1 MRGIRAARLAFMVGT
16 LVVVAVLSKYHAA
29 VVADPPYD
37 FTASFRLPAAFAFVA
52 LLLIAGYGAGLPDRA
67 RERRDAVMLGVGVPV
82 VAAIGVSI
90 VQLALGSQ
98 VLPRFVVGGS
108 VLLLAPWYV
117 LCANLA
123 TDLSNRTR
131 DAERVLVVG
140 DLADVGAVVH
150 DIDAQPERPVTLVD
164 VCTPDQMLPTAK
176 RRPLIDAVVEGDVT
190 LVVLDATAQREPRL
204 LRQVARVHERGVR
217 VRSLLDFY
225 EEWLGKLPVSELER
239 QSLMFDIAEIHGT
252 GYASARRLLDLAV
265 ATVLGIGLVVMLP
278 VVAVANLFGN
288 RGPLFF
294 SQDRVGKG
302 GTTFRML
309 KFRTMRPPSAPAPAP
324 ASAPASA
331 SASASESA
339 ESEATSSAWTSELDP
354 RVTPFG
360 RVLRVTHLD
369 ELPQVI
375 NILRGEL
382 SVVGPR
388 PEQPHYVEELTGKLP
403 FYSMRHLV
411 RPGLTGWA
419 QVKYGY
425 AGSQAD
431 ALEKLQY
438 EFYQLRH
445 QSIRFDLVVMIRTI
459 RAVFG
464 GAGRGR

>member
-1 MRGIRAARLAFMVGT
+1 M
-16 LVVVAVLSKYHAA
+16 
-29 VVADPPYD
+29 
-37 FTASFRLPAAFAFVA
+37 
-52 LLLIAGYGAGLPDRA
+52 
-67 RERRDAVMLGVGVPV
+67 
-82 VAAIGVSI
+82 
-90 VQLALGSQ
+90 
-98 VLPRFVVGGS
+98 
-108 VLLLAPWYV
+108 
-117 LCANLA
+117 
-123 TDLSNRTR
+123 
-131 DAERVLVVG
+131 
-140 DLADVGAVVH
+140 
-150 DIDAQPERPVTLVD
+150 
-164 VCTPDQMLPTAK
+164 
-176 RRPLIDAVVEGDVT
+176 
-190 LVVLDATAQREPRL
+190 RL

-294 SQDRVGKG
+294 SQDLVGKG